1 MGLELILRTEKMA
14 ACNFRRGLVLFNL
27 QRQMAISQKNATLS
41 TSTLVF
47 GGHGHAPSKYELHG
61 GEEQK
66 LPIGLEIGNREV
78 VGYGNC
84 GQENYVDHV
93 HYPFPAIRF
102 KEDDA
107 EISQIRV
114 KELGD
119 WKKITPHEKKV
130 LYRASYCQTFAEMN
144 APTGEWKMITG
155 MILFGLGISMWMVIW
170 CQKYVIPGG
179 LRTLEPDYIKANVQ
193 RRIDYEMGPI
203 EGLASR
209 YDYEKNEW
217 NNVF

>member
-1 MGLELILRTEKMA
+1 MGDAILSRRLETSLELILRTKKMA
-14 ACNFRRGLVLFNL
+14 RCNFRRGLVLFNL
-27 QRQMAISQKNATLS
+27 QRQMALSQKNATLS
-41 TSTLVF
+41 TSAIVL
-47 GGHGHAPSKYELHG
+47 GGHHAPSKYELHG

-66 LPIGLEIGNREV
+66 MPIGLEIGKREV

-107 EISQIRV
+107 EIAQIRV

-144 APTGEWKMITG
+144 APTGEWKMIT
-155 MILFGLGISMWMVIW
+155 
-170 CQKYVIPGG
+170 
-179 LRTLEPDYIKANVQ
+179 
-193 RRIDYEMGPI
+193 
-203 EGLASR
+203 
-209 YDYEKNEW
+209 
-217 NNVF
+217 

>member
-1 MGLELILRTEKMA
+1 LRSLDLFLRTEKMA
-14 ACNFRRGLVLFNL
+14 SCNFRRGLILFNL
-27 QRQMAISQKNATLS
+27 KKLAAISQNNAAFS
-41 TSTLVF
+41 TTARIL
-47 GGHGHAPSKYELHG
+47 GGHGPVSKYELHG
-61 GEEQK
+61 GEK
-66 LPIGLEIGNREV
+66 VHIPVGLGIGKREV

-107 EISQIRV
+107 EIAAIRK

-119 WKKITPHEKKV
+119 WKKITAHEKKV
-130 LYRASYCQTFAEMN
+130 LYRASFCQTFAEMN

-155 MILFGLGISMWMVIW
+155 MVLFCLGISMWMVIW
-170 CQKYVIPGG
+170 CQKFVIPGG
-179 LRTLEPDYIKANVQ
+179 LRTLEPEYIKANVQ

-203 EGLASR
+203 EGLASK

-217 NNVF
+217 KK